1 MAMPI
6 KKYKSGQI
14 EAAIWENEREVNGN
28 IVSFRTVSL
37 RKSWMDKENIWR
49 DATIQLRR
57 NDLQKVILVLQKVQ
71 EELLLQHEEE
81 GEDEDE

>member
-1 MAMPI
+1 
-6 KKYKSGQI
+6 
-14 EAAIWENEREVNGN
+14 
-28 IVSFRTVSL
+28 
-37 RKSWMDKENIWR
+37 MDKENIWR